1 MLCLFK
7 VFRVITIRFCSTFY
21 QTEDCNLN
29 ICCIVLYIA
38 DLVDCL
44 IVLLMLPCHVSL
56 WLKNNLI
63 ISSMKFMQTL
73 LNYGCFTVL

>member
-1 MLCLFK
+1 MLSQTHLIF
-7 VFRVITIRFCSTFY
+7 VQRFTKP
-21 QTEDCNLN
+21 EDCNLN
-29 ICCIVLYIA
+29 ICFIVLHIA

-73 LNYGCFTVL
+73 FNYGCFTVL